1 MPVVY
6 MICENPKYTYLPRGI
21 YNPLGILGAVF
32 PVNTW
37 VLCLLPVNTGP
48 EERRGRDWQCLVTI
62 RNQ

>member
-6 MICENPKYTYLPRGI
+6 MICENAKYTYLSRGI
-21 YNPLGILGAVF
+21 YKPLGILGAIF

-37 VLCLLPVNTGP
+37 ALCLLPLTTDP
-48 EERRGRDWQCLVTI
+48 EEQRGRDWQCLVTI